1 MDKKITPHAIWFLI
15 AIAAFALGKKIESKS
30 KLETNKLGLTEQEQR
45 TKSLSIAGKNNG
57 IRSQIKSLPTSK
69 NTSTASAPTN
79 QLINNYLS
87 SSDPIE
93 KNLLFAQMLI
103 GLNADNASEIYES
116 LKENLDGRERSRKME
131 LFFQAWGRADG
142 ESAIKMALSNNSER
156 NRGRG
161 GQGNNMYA
169 YSALSAWASVD
180 PESAMKTI
188 SNLEDDRQK
197 SFLTYGLINGLA
209 KSDARAATDYVLE
222 MEANRETEEQ
232 PNGVLRRG
240 DVTQRYISQ
249 IASEQLKKGVS
260 TAIEW
265 AEALPD
271 GELKSSAFDQVTES
285 YVRSD
290 IDAAKKWVSS
300 NAEKEY
306 AQRAVSEVASHLSRE
321 NPQDAVDWASSLPT
335 NAQGQAYR
343 EVMQNWTRNDPEAAS
358 NHLVAMKPSEARD
371 SAVSSFAASLDRED
385 PKSAATWAATID
397 NEETRINT
405 LKTVAQSWMRTDA
418 ETAKAWLPNSGLP
431 QETQT
436 AILETPTRGRPTGD
450 FRSRRLRQR

>member
-1 MDKKITPHAIWFLI
+1 MNNKITPHAIWFLI
-15 AIAAFALGKKIESKS
+15 AITAFALGKKIESKS
-30 KLETNKLGLTEQEQR
+30 KLETDKLGITGQEQ
-45 TKSLSIAGKNNG
+45 KIKPLSIASKNNG
-57 IRSQIKSLPTSK
+57 IRSQIKSSPTPTNISIAS
-69 NTSTASAPTN
+69 TSAN

-87 SSDPIE
+87 SNDPIE

-103 GLNADNASEIYES
+103 GLNPDNASEIYES

-131 LFFQAWGRADG
+131 LFFQAWGKADG
-142 ESAIKMALSNNSER
+142 ESAIKIALSNSSER

-161 GQGNNMYA
+161 GQGSNMYA

-188 SNLEDDRQK
+188 SNIEDDRQK

-209 KSDARAATDYVLE
+209 KSDARAATDYVLK
-222 MEANRETEEQ
+222 MDADSATEER
-232 PNGVLRRG
+232 PDGVLRRG
-240 DVTQRYISQ
+240 NVTQRYISQ

-271 GELKSSAFDQVTES
+271 GDLKSSAFDQVAEG
-285 YVRSD
+285 YIRSD

-300 NAEKEY
+300 NAGKEY
-306 AQRAVSEVASHLSRE
+306 AQRAVNEVASHLSRE
-321 NPQDAVDWASSLPT
+321 NPQNAVDWASSLPT

-343 EVMQNWTRNDPEAAS
+343 EVMKNWTRKDPEAAS

-371 SAVSSFAASLDRED
+371 SAVSSFATSLDRED
-385 PKSAATWAATID
+385 PKSAATWAATIE

-405 LKTVAQSWMRTDA
+405 LKQVAQSWMRTDSDA
-418 ETAKAWLPNSGLP
+418 AKAWLPDSGLP
-431 QETQT
+431 KETQT
-436 AILETPTRGRPTGD
+436 SIIETPSQGRSTSD
-450 FRSRRLRQR
+450 FRSRRPR

>member
-1 MDKKITPHAIWFLI
+1 MNNKITPHAIWFLI
-15 AIAAFALGKKIESKS
+15 AITAFALGKKIESKR
-30 KLETNKLGLTEQEQR
+30 KLEIDKLGITGQE
-45 TKSLSIAGKNNG
+45 KKINPLSIASKNNG
-57 IRSQIKSLPTSK
+57 IRSQIKSSPTPT
-69 NTSTASAPTN
+69 NTSIASTSAN

-87 SSDPIE
+87 SNDPIE

-103 GLNADNASEIYES
+103 SLNADNASEIYES

-131 LFFQAWGRADG
+131 LFFQAWGKADG
-142 ESAIKMALSNNSER
+142 ESAIKIALSNSSER

-161 GQGNNMYA
+161 GQGSNMYA

-188 SNLEDDRQK
+188 SNIEDDRQK
-197 SFLTYGLINGLA
+197 SFLTYGLINELA

-222 MEANRETEEQ
+222 MDTNRATEER
-232 PNGVLRRG
+232 PDGVLRRG
-240 DVTQRYISQ
+240 NVTQRYISQ

-271 GELKSSAFDQVTES
+271 GELKSSAFNQVAEG
-285 YVRSD
+285 YIRSD

-300 NAEKEY
+300 NAGKEY
-306 AQRAVSEVASHLSRE
+306 AQRAVNEVASHLSRE

-343 EVMQNWTRNDPEAAS
+343 EVMENWTRIDPEAAS

-371 SAVSSFAASLDRED
+371 SAVSSFASSLDRED
-385 PKSAATWAATID
+385 PKSAATWAATIE

-405 LKTVAQSWMRTDA
+405 LKQVAQSWMRTDSDA
-418 ETAKAWLPNSGLP
+418 AKAWLPDSGLP
-431 QETQT
+431 KETQT
-436 AILETPTRGRPTGD
+436 AIIETPSRGRSTSD
-450 FRSRRLRQR
+450 FRSRRPR

>member
-1 MDKKITPHAIWFLI
+1 MNNKITPHAIWFLI
-15 AIAAFALGKKIESKS
+15 AITAFALGKKIESKS
-30 KLETNKLGLTEQEQR
+30 KLETDKLGITGQEQ
-45 TKSLSIAGKNNG
+45 KIKPLSIASKNNG
-57 IRSQIKSLPTSK
+57 IRSQIKSSPTPTNISIAS
-69 NTSTASAPTN
+69 TSAN

-87 SSDPIE
+87 SNDPIE

-103 GLNADNASEIYES
+103 GLNPDNASEIYES

-131 LFFQAWGRADG
+131 LFFQAWGKADG
-142 ESAIKMALSNNSER
+142 ESAIKIALSNSSER

-161 GQGNNMYA
+161 GQGSNMYA

-188 SNLEDDRQK
+188 SNIEDDRQK

-209 KSDARAATDYVLE
+209 KSDARAATDYVLK
-222 MEANRETEEQ
+222 MDADSATEER
-232 PNGVLRRG
+232 PDGVLRRG
-240 DVTQRYISQ
+240 NVTQRYISQ

-271 GELKSSAFDQVTES
+271 GDLKSSAFDQVAEG
-285 YVRSD
+285 YIRSD

-300 NAEKEY
+300 NAGKEY
-306 AQRAVSEVASHLSRE
+306 AQRAVNEVASHLSRE
-321 NPQDAVDWASSLPT
+321 NPQNAVDWASSLPT

-343 EVMQNWTRNDPEAAS
+343 EVMKNWTRKDPEAAS

-371 SAVSSFAASLDRED
+371 SAVSSFATSLDRED
-385 PKSAATWAATID
+385 PKSAATWAATIE

-405 LKTVAQSWMRTDA
+405 LKQVAQSWMRTDSDA
-418 ETAKAWLPNSGLP
+418 AKAWLPDSGLP
-431 QETQT
+431 KETQT
-436 AILETPTRGRPTGD
+436 AIIETPSRGRSTSD
-450 FRSRRLRQR
+450 FRSRRPR

>member
-15 AIAAFALGKKIESKS
+15 AITTFSLGKKIESKNNLKTD
-30 KLETNKLGLTEQEQR
+30 KLELIKQEQQ
-45 TKSLSIAGKNNG
+45 TKPLSIAGKNNG
-57 IRSQIKSLPTSK
+57 IPSHIKNLPTLK
-69 NTSTASAPTN
+69 NTSTASTPAN

-93 KNLLFAQMLI
+93 KNLLFAQILI
-103 GLNADNASEIYES
+103 GLNANNASEIYES

-131 LFFQAWGRADG
+131 LFFQAWGKADG
-142 ESAIKMALSNNSER
+142 ESAIKIALSNNSER

-161 GQGNNMYA
+161 EQGSNMYA

-188 SNLEDDRQK
+188 SNIEDDRQK

-209 KSDARAATDYVLE
+209 KSDASAATDYVLE
-222 MEANRETEEQ
+222 IAANRKNEER
-232 PNGVLRRG
+232 PDGVLRRG

-271 GELKSSAFDQVTES
+271 GDLKSSAFDQVAEG
-285 YVRSD
+285 YIRSD

-300 NAEKEY
+300 NAGKEY
-306 AQRAVSEVASHLSRE
+306 AQRAVNEVASHLSRE
-321 NPQDAVDWASSLPT
+321 NPQNAVDWASSLPT

-343 EVMQNWTRNDPEAAS
+343 EVMENWTRKDPEAAS

-371 SAVSSFAASLDRED
+371 SAVSSFATSLDRED
-385 PKSAATWAATID
+385 PKSAATWAATIE

-405 LKTVAQSWMRTDA
+405 LKQVAQSWMRTDSDA
-418 ETAKAWLPNSGLP
+418 AKAWLPDSGLP
-431 QETQT
+431 KETQT
-436 AILETPTRGRPTGD
+436 SIIETPSQGRSTSD
-450 FRSRRLRQR
+450 FRSRRPR

>member
-15 AIAAFALGKKIESKS
+15 AIAAFALGRKIESKS
-30 KLETNKLGLTEQEQR
+30 KLETDKLELTEQEQR
-45 TKSLSIAGKNNG
+45 TKPLSIVGKNNG
-57 IRSQIKSLPTSK
+57 IRSQIKSLPTLK

-222 MEANRETEEQ
+222 MEANRKTEEQ

-260 TAIEW
+260 TAIKW

-285 YVRSD
+285 YIRSD

-321 NPQDAVDWASSLPT
+321 NPQDAVNWASSLPT

-343 EVMQNWTRNDPEAAS
+343 EVMENWTRNDPEAAS

-418 ETAKAWLPNSGLP
+418 EAAKAWLPNSGLP